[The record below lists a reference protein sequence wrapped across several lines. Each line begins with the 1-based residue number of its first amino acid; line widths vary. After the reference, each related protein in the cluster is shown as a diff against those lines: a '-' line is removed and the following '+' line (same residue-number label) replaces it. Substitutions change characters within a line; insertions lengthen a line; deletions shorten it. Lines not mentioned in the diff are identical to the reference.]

1 MGNGMTKPSRRQDV
15 INYLLTNYLLTN
27 QAKNV
32 QVKRLSA

>member
-1 MGNGMTKPSRRQDV
+1 MGNGMTKPSQRQDV

-32 QVKRLSA
+32 QVKRLAA